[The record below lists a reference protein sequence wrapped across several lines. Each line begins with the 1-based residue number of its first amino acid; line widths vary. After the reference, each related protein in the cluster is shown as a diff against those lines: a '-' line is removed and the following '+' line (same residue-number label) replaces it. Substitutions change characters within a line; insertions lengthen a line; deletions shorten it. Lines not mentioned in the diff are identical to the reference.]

1 MMRALGLAC
10 VFFMFASAGMADQRL
25 PLSLTGQIEQG
36 GLVIGKTQPKSTV
49 TLDGRNLRVSD
60 QGDFVFG
67 FSRDH
72 SPTAVL
78 LVQLPGG
85 KQIEEILNIAKRS
98 WQIERVDGLPPEKV
112 TPPNEIILKRIK
124 DEAALVSAARERDD
138 DRTNFLEGF
147 TWPVLGR
154 ISGVYGSQ
162 RILNGEPRAVHYGV
176 DIAAPRGT
184 PITAP
189 ADGLVT
195 LAYSE
200 MYLSGNTLIID
211 HGHGVSSTMIHMDT
225 ITVHDGQFVQRGD
238 VVGTLG
244 ATGRATGPHL
254 DWRINWFETR
264 IDPERLVGPMPA
276 SAAK

>member
-1 MMRALGLAC
+1 MHRLGLAC
-10 VFFMFASAGMADQRL
+10 FLLILAIPGLAEQRS
-25 PLSLTGQIEQG
+25 PFSLTGKIEQG
-36 GLVIGKTQPKSTV
+36 GLVVGKTLPKSTV

-67 FSRDH
+67 FSRDQG
-72 SPTAVL
+72 PTALL
-78 LVQLPGG
+78 LVRLPDG
-85 KQIEEILNIAKRS
+85 KQLEETLTIAKRD

-112 TPPNEIILKRIK
+112 TPPNEAILKRIRE
-124 DEAALVSAARERDD
+124 EAVLVSRARERDD
-138 DRTNFLEGF
+138 DRTDFLEGF

-211 HGHGVSSTMIHMDT
+211 HGHGVSSTMIHMDKL
-225 ITVHDGQFVQRGD
+225 TVHEGQIVRRGD
-238 VVGTLG
+238 VIGTLG

-264 IDPERLVGPMPA
+264 IDPERLVDPMPA
-276 SAAK
+276 PTTK

>member
-1 MMRALGLAC
+1 MIYRLGLAC
-10 VFFMFASAGMADQRL
+10 LLLLLAIPSFADQRS
-25 PLSLTGQIEQG
+25 PLSLMGKIEQG
-36 GLVIGKTQPKSTV
+36 GLVVGKTLAKSLV

-67 FSRDH
+67 FSRDQG
-72 SPTAVL
+72 PTAVL
-78 LVQLPGG
+78 LVRLPDG
-85 KQIEEILNIAKRS
+85 KQVEEILTIAKRD

-112 TPPNEIILKRIK
+112 TPPNETILKRIK
-124 DEAALVSAARERDD
+124 EEALLVSRARERDD

-176 DIAAPRGT
+176 DIAAPHGT

-225 ITVHDGQFVQRGD
+225 LTVHEGQTVRRGD
-238 VVGTLG
+238 VIGTLG

-276 SAAK
+276 SAPK

>member
-1 MMRALGLAC
+1 MIYRLGLAC
-10 VFFMFASAGMADQRL
+10 FLLILATPSLADQRL
-25 PLSLTGQIEQG
+25 PLSLTGKVEQG
-36 GLVIGKTQPKSTV
+36 GLVVGKTLAKSVV

-67 FSRDH
+67 FSRDQG
-72 SPTAVL
+72 PTAM
-78 LVQLPGG
+78 LVVRLPDG
-85 KQIEEILNIAKRS
+85 KQLEETLTIAKRE

-112 TPPNEIILKRIK
+112 TPPNEAILKRIK
-124 DEAALVSAARERDD
+124 EEAALVSRARERDD
-138 DRTNFLEGF
+138 DRTDFLKGF
-147 TWPVLGR
+147 TWPILGR

-200 MYLSGNTLIID
+200 MYLSGNTLILD
-211 HGHGVSSTMIHMDT
+211 HGHGVSSTMIHMDS
-225 ITVHDGQFVQRGD
+225 IAVHEGQSVRRGD

-264 IDPERLVGPMPA
+264 IDPERLAGPMPA
-276 SAAK
+276 SVTK

>member
-1 MMRALGLAC
+1 MIYRLGLAC
-10 VFFMFASAGMADQRL
+10 FLLILATPSLADQRL
-25 PLSLTGQIEQG
+25 PLSLTGKVEQG
-36 GLVIGKTQPKSTV
+36 GLVVGKTLAKSVV

-67 FSRDH
+67 FSRDQG
-72 SPTAVL
+72 PTAML
-78 LVQLPGG
+78 LVRLPDG
-85 KQIEEILNIAKRS
+85 KQLEETLTIAKRE

-112 TPPNEIILKRIK
+112 TPPNEAILKRIK
-124 DEAALVSAARERDD
+124 EEAALVSRARERDD
-138 DRTNFLEGF
+138 DRTDFLKGF
-147 TWPVLGR
+147 TWPILGR

-200 MYLSGNTLIID
+200 MYLSGNTLILD
-211 HGHGVSSTMIHMDT
+211 HGHGVSSTMIHMDS
-225 ITVHDGQFVQRGD
+225 IAVHEGQSVRRGD

-264 IDPERLVGPMPA
+264 IDPERLAGPMPA
-276 SAAK
+276 SVTK

>member
-1 MMRALGLAC
+1 MIRRIGLICLFLILAIH
-10 VFFMFASAGMADQRL
+10 ASADEL
-25 PLSLTGQIEQG
+25 PFSLTGKIEQG
-36 GLVIGKTQPKSTV
+36 GLIIGKTQPKSV
-49 TLDGRNLRVSD
+49 VALDGHNLRVSA

-72 SPTAVL
+72 GPAAALS
-78 LVQLPGG
+78 VQLPDGSR
-85 KQIEEILNIAKRS
+85 IEETLNIAKRD

-112 TPPNEIILKRIK
+112 TPPNEAILQRIK
-124 DEAALVSAARERDD
+124 DEATLVSTARKRDD

-147 TWPVLGR
+147 TWPALGR

-225 ITVHDGQFVQRGD
+225 ITVHDGQSVRRGD
-238 VVGTLG
+238 VIGTLG

-276 SAAK
+276 PVAK